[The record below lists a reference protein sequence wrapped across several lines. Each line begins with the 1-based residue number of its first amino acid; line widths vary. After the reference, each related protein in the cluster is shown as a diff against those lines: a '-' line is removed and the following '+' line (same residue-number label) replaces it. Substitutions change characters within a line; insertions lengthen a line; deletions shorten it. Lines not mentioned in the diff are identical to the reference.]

1 MPVSRK
7 VDSYVCKCA
16 LNSVDHGLVQIGV
29 RRLRAVCS
37 GYASA
42 CSKRNR
48 ARSKQLDIFTIA
60 QIGKY
65 IQRISLAF
73 PADRSAHF
81 ARQSKQVY
89 IT

>member
-1 MPVSRK
+1 M
-7 VDSYVCKCA
+7 CKCA

-37 GYASA
+37 GYAPA

-73 PADRSAHF
+73 PRISLAFLANRSAHF